1 MILLLL
7 PTLSYEATAG
17 WAPSELKWWPEKE
30 KGKDLTQEEG
40 RRVPQ
45 QKSKWSSMDAPG
57 PQAWREGGHGG
68 SGRPGP
74 CTGYPGEEE
83 GGRLA

>member
-1 MILLLL
+1 MIRLFL

-30 KGKDLTQEEG
+30 KGKGSDSG
-40 RRVPQ
+40 RGGRIPQ
-45 QKSKWSSMDAPG
+45 QENKWSSMDNPG

-74 CTGYPGEEE
+74 CRGIPG
-83 GGRLA
+83 GGGEAGLA